1 MVQPTGD
8 QRHVHWAGNTLVYLY
23 PVLARVSRRAATT
36 MSAKHTAD
44 LPLHSG
50 STPAWLFRRMVEMA
64 GAIGTLIVRESGPQE
79 LLHRLSDPFWFQ
91 AFGCVLGF
99 DWHSSGV
106 TTTVCGALKEAARRC
121 GSDMG
126 IVVCGGKG
134 ATSRRT
140 PEEIRRACDRTGA
153 PAEALVYASRTAAKV
168 DSAAVQDEYQL
179 YHHCFFF
186 VPSGSAW
193 CVVQQGMNPELRY
206 ARRYHW
212 FSGNLRSYVADPHA
226 AVACDHRG
234 SVLNLVAGEGATHR
248 QAVAA
253 LAREH
258 PERILREVRPLLA
271 GPHMPLFDP
280 PPLKTSHAADLQMPA
295 HHRLSARD
303 LDPTSLKK
311 VLLKT
316 YERQAPQFEQLLGE
330 PGIGAQALRSL
341 SLVAEVIYQAP
352 ASRRD
357 PAAYSFAHGG
367 KDSQPYAVNRQLYD
381 ANLSRLREA
390 IQAAKLG
397 RTDKVDALRAL
408 AAFTG
413 RLTQ

>member
-1 MVQPTGD
+1 MSIT
-8 QRHVHWAGNTLVYLY
+8 R
-23 PVLARVSRRAATT
+23 TT
-36 MSAKHTAD
+36 D

-50 STPAWLFRRMVEMA
+50 SAPAWLFRRMVEMA
-64 GAIGTLIVRESGPQE
+64 GAITTLIVRDSGPLE
-79 LLHRLSDPFWFQ
+79 VLKRLSDPFWFQ

-140 PEEIRRACDRTGA
+140 PEEICRACDRTGT
-153 PAEALVYASRTAAKV
+153 PADALLYASRTAAKV
-168 DSAAVQDEYQL
+168 DGAAVQDNYQL
-179 YHHCFFF
+179 YHHAFFF
-186 VPSGSAW
+186 VPSDGTW
-193 CVVQQGMNPELRY
+193 CIVQQGMNPALRY

-212 FSGNLRSYVADPHA
+212 FSQKLQSFVVDPHA

-234 SVLNLVAGEGATHR
+234 PVLNLVAAEGATHR

-253 LAREH
+253 VAREH
-258 PERILREVRPLLA
+258 PDRILREVSPLHA
-271 GPHMPLFDP
+271 GPHMPLFDMP
-280 PPLKTSHAADLQMPA
+280 GEKQADLQLPA
-295 HHRLSARD
+295 HHHLSVGNLNPA
-303 LDPTSLKK
+303 SLKK

-316 YERQAPQFEQLLGE
+316 YERQAHEFEQILGE
-330 PGIGAQALRSL
+330 PGIGPRALRSL
-341 SLVAEVIYQAP
+341 SLLAEVIYQAP

-367 KDSQPYAVNRQLYD
+367 KDGHPYAVNRQLYD
-381 ANLSRLREA
+381 ANLDRLRQT
-390 IQAAKLG
+390 INAAKIG
-397 RTDKVDALRAL
+397 RTDKVEALRSL
-408 AAFTG
+408 AAFAT
-413 RLTQ
+413 RLTP